1 MTAPATVE
9 GRLHALGVKLP
20 EPATPLAVY
29 RPAVRSGAY
38 IFVSGQLATR
48 DGAVAIPGRLGADV
62 SVEQGELAAQ
72 LAAINVL
79 AVTRALHGTLEGLRL
94 VRLVGYVACTSEF
107 DQHPA
112 VVNGASHFLRDALG
126 DELGVGARLALG
138 VASLPLRSPV
148 ELEALFEV
156 TRREGQLQ

>member
-1 MTAPATVE
+1 MTTASTVE
-9 GRLHALGVKLP
+9 QRLHALGVKLP

-38 IFVSGQLATR
+38 IYVSGQLATR
-48 DGAVAIPGRLGADV
+48 DGVVSTQGRLGDGV
-62 SVEQGELAAQ
+62 SIEQGELAAQ

-94 VRLVGYVACTSEF
+94 VRLVGYVACTPEF

-112 VVNGASHFLRDALG
+112 VVNGASHLLRDALG
-126 DELGVGARLALG
+126 EELGVGARLALG

-148 ELEALFEV
+148 EIEALWEV
-156 TRREGQLQ
+156 ISDH

>member
-1 MTAPATVE
+1 MTTPTTPSTVE
-9 GRLHALGVKLP
+9 QRLHALGVTLSQP
-20 EPATPLAVY
+20 TTPLAVY

-38 IFVSGQLATR
+38 IYVSGQLATR
-48 DGAVAIPGRLGADV
+48 DGAVPTPGRLGDSV

-79 AVTRALHGTLEGLRL
+79 AVVRALHGTLEGLRL
-94 VRLVGYVACTSEF
+94 VRLVGYVAATPEF

-112 VVNGASHFLRDALG
+112 VVNGASRLLRDALG
-126 DELGVGARLALG
+126 EELGVGARLALG

-148 ELEALFEV
+148 EIEALFEV
-156 TRREGQLQ
+156 VASA